1 MPEDTLAILG
11 QRVRAARIVRGL
23 SQERLSD
30 ISGVS
35 LKHIANIEK
44 AKCNPSIEKL
54 VMVARALG
62 VSLDALLNPPS
73 EQEKRDIQEIT
84 DLYVSCSKE
93 KQRIL
98 LATVRTL
105 GSELLEARI
114 GDEAGKDNNASAL
127 G

>member
-35 LKHIANIEK
+35 IKHIANIEN

-54 VMVARALG
+54 VMVVRALG
-62 VSLDALLNPPS
+62 VSLDAMLNPPS
-73 EQEKRDIQEIT
+73 EQEKEELQEIT
-84 DLYVSCSKE
+84 DLYASCSRE
-93 KQRIL
+93 R
-98 LATVRTL
+98 
-105 GSELLEARI
+105 
-114 GDEAGKDNNASAL
+114 NNECYW
-127 G
+127 

>member
-1 MPEDTLAILG
+1 
-11 QRVRAARIVRGL
+11 
-23 SQERLSD
+23 
-30 ISGVS
+30 
-35 LKHIANIEK
+35 
-44 AKCNPSIEKL
+44 
-54 VMVARALG
+54 MVARALG

-98 LATVRTL
+98 LATIRTL